1 MIKNITIA
9 VLAVLVVVFGAFS
22 FGSGVLGSAF
32 TTEYNVKEFLNTVTF
47 SGTTSVSGGFTA
59 SGGLTAT
66 GALTGSGDV
75 RLKVPV
81 QTGTVTAVNNTSTL
95 TLTAAQICD
104 SSVIAATS
112 SAVATTTT
120 LPTANTMFGDCL
132 TTNGDTISIL
142 FRGLGGAAST
152 TYVVAGASTTL
163 VGDTSGDD
171 IIDGGNEAFITF
183 IRASASEMVAI
194 IQEFVAAD

>member
-104 SSVIAATS
+104 SSVIVATS

-120 LPTANTMFGDCL
+120 LPTANLMYGDCL
-132 TTNGDTISIL
+132 TTNGDSITIA
-142 FRGLGGAAST
+142 FRNIGSAAST
-152 TYVVAGASTTL
+152 TYITAGASTTL
-163 VGDTSGDD
+163 VGVTANDD
-171 IIDGGNEAFITF
+171 IIDGGSEATLRFE
-183 IRASASEMVAI
+183 RVSASEMVVKLL
-194 IQEFVAAD
+194 EFVAAD